1 MGSLW
6 SDQCSGVHWEE
17 IRSLGPKEQ
26 TEQQMRFDSACCSH
40 EIVVRSERLVTAG
53 LVYLLNIHQASLF
66 VLVSKCECL
75 FLAL

>member
-17 IRSLGPKEQ
+17 ICSLGPKER

-40 EIVVRSERLVTAG
+40 ENRCPVVKISHRRVGELG
-53 LVYLLNIHQASLF
+53 
-66 VLVSKCECL
+66 VSPQHPSSRPVHVGV
-75 FLAL
+75 